1 MKELPAMS
9 EPQGVPPMTVATPLP
24 AAPPPGPAAGPAP
37 RAAGG
42 RGRSFLVGILFLLT
56 CLAVVASSVI
66 VWTHQ
71 TVLVTDRYVAL
82 VSSVSSDPA
91 VIDAVSVRLADEVME
106 AIDVEGRLQA
116 LLPDVLDPVAATLA
130 ARIREGLE
138 ERLRTT
144 LASPGFQDAWLAAN
158 RFTHE
163 QILAILRGESS
174 FAEIE
179 DGVLSIDLLPL
190 ASVALIALQ
199 EQGILPADLA
209 IPELTDPAQRDAF
222 VASLEERL
230 GRDLPEDFAMVPVVE
245 SESLTTAQTA
255 VRAFDLIAIGSVV
268 VAIVL
273 AVLTVLLARRRL
285 RMVGLLAVGGAVS
298 FAVGLAVIGLV
309 QPAVVD
315 TIVAGQGL
323 VVVDRIVT
331 DLVADLRWWMTV
343 LAAVGIVVAIAA
355 YLLGRPRWLTTG
367 ASAARSGD
375 QGAVVAWFRA
385 NRIGLALAALVAGGT
400 WVMWNALG
408 PAGGIIGGVALI
420 AIARA
425 VLPDAPAE
433 AGSPAGSDGG
443 GTAPA

>member
-1 MKELPAMS
+1 MS
-9 EPQGVPPMTVATPLP
+9 EPLGAPPMTVATPPP
-24 AAPPPGPAAGPAP
+24 AAPPAQPAAGSAP
-37 RAAGG
+37 RTGGG
-42 RGRSFLVGILFLLT
+42 RGRSLLVGILFLLT
-56 CLAVVASSVI
+56 CLAVLASSVI

-71 TVLVTDRYVAL
+71 TILVTDRYVTL

-116 LLPDVLDPVAATLA
+116 LLPDILDPVAATLA
-130 ARIREGLE
+130 ERIQEGIE

-144 LASPGFQDAWLAAN
+144 LASPGFQDAWLTAN
-158 RFTHE
+158 RFTHT
-163 QILAILRGESS
+163 QILAILRGDSS

-230 GRDLPEDFAMVPVVE
+230 GRDLPEDFAMVPVIE

-255 VRAFDLIAIGSVV
+255 VRAFDLIAIGSIVV
-268 VAIVL
+268 SIVL
-273 AVLTVLLARRRL
+273 AALTVLLAGRRL
-285 RMVGLLAVGGAVS
+285 RMVGLLAIGAAVS
-298 FAVGLAVIGLV
+298 YAVGLTVIGLV
-309 QPAVVD
+309 QTAIVD
-315 TIVAGQGL
+315 SIVAGQGL
-323 VVVDRIVT
+323 AVVDRIFT

-343 LAAVGIVVAIAA
+343 LAAVGVVVAIAA
-355 YLLGRPRWLTTG
+355 YLLGRPRWLTAG

-375 QGAVVAWFRA
+375 QGAVVAWFHA

-400 WVMWNALG
+400 WVLWSALG
-408 PAGGIIGGVALI
+408 PAAGIIGGVALI

-425 VLPDAPAE
+425 VLPD
-433 AGSPAGSDGG
+433 SPADAVAPTGSDGG